1 MPKITRNNF
10 TKEDKVLLG
19 VYFDANPYL
28 TPSGKTVLEISFC
41 INLFESIVIKD
52 KLSLVTQEISEALN
66 RSPKCIKTWFRNER
80 KRKQDSVKSHIK
92 IEKLDNDIKEQ
103 KFDGGKPNN
112 IKGDTDNQLD
122 SSINA
127 RETPSPNLEEYF
139 QPINTKFTAFITPA
153 HFLAF
158 DVPCHDRNFVAYQAD
173 LAKFPFL
180 F

>member
-28 TPSGKTVLEISFC
+28 TPSGKIFLQNFFYINVFESTLLIKKLFLVTLEIA
-41 INLFESIVIKD
+41 E
-52 KLSLVTQEISEALN
+52 TLN

-80 KRKQDSVKSHIK
+80 KRKQDLVKSHIK
-92 IEKLDNDIKEQ
+92 TEKLDNNIKEQ
-103 KFDGGKPNN
+103 KFDGKK
-112 IKGDTDNQLD
+112 IKGHTDDQLD
-122 SSINA
+122 SSINV
-127 RETPSPNLEEYF
+127 RETSSPNLEEYF